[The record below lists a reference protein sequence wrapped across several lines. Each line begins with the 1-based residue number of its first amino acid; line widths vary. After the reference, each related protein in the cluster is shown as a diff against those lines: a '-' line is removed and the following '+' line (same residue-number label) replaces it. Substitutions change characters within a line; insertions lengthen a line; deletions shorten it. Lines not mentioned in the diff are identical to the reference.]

1 MKCSKAFKSVFKDS
15 LRRFLPFSIAYWA
28 LLVYV
33 YPISE
38 GINYL
43 QLHFMKNVV
52 RDFGGDIANNSN
64 IYVFE
69 CVYLAMIFATVISF
83 MAFSYLHNKRSM
95 DFYGSMP
102 VSRRTQFFGRMTA
115 VVASTI
121 VPLIIVCLIGNGVVL
136 FRGFEDAVSAFLCG
150 TVGIL
155 GNIAFIAFI
164 AVCCGTVGHSI
175 VTYILISGVYP
186 VCVLVLTLY
195 PQMVLPGMSGFSSF
209 GEFPVSP
216 VVLSLLSPF
225 IAPICAYGSGL
236 IENVLN
242 AMISSS
248 TISTGTTV
256 SVFYYV
262 WWIVFTAGLVV
273 ATYFLVKKRKSES
286 AQSGFAFVF
295 PSVAIKFFTS
305 VTVGLLLGLVMA
317 SISSIPYVGGEVS
330 SVSYIILFSI
340 GIIIGTIISHI
351 ILHLIYHRGMS
362 GFGKWMI
369 LYGCEALVSLIFFAI
384 VTTGMF
390 GYATRVPDV
399 EDVKSVEITFS
410 SCVDPEIKIKGK
422 NPQIYSTSDPESI
435 KSIIEY
441 HSAVVQEYE
450 KQCSGI
456 YTPVGNYGNDEE
468 YENYNG
474 DGLYLRYTD
483 KKGNQITRA
492 YSNPTLVFKHT
503 RIIGDIIG
511 SIDSGDGIVGKAPI
525 DRCSELDMYIEGW
538 KGFKDG
544 NYTIKDKDVIKKLIE
559 NYNKD
564 IDNLGLLS
572 EDGVFEEDNM
582 SYYGIDCNIYYTT
595 DDGED
600 MGYMETMYVSKQHKN
615 TIKYLK
621 SLDLEKYYQDFD
633 DSDYYE

>member
-28 LLVYV
+28 ILVFLYPVKEAIDFLQYTFVIKNAVELPWEFKEYTQMYVFDCVYV
-33 YPISE
+33 
-38 GINYL
+38 
-43 QLHFMKNVV
+43 
-52 RDFGGDIANNSN
+52 
-64 IYVFE
+64 
-69 CVYLAMIFATVISF
+69 AMLFATVISF
-83 MAFSYLHNKRSM
+83 IAFSYLHNKRSM

-102 VSRRTQFFGRMTA
+102 VSRRTQFFGRLTA

-121 VPLIIVCLIGNGVVL
+121 VPLIIVCLIGNGVLL
-136 FRGFEDAVSAFLCG
+136 FDNFSGAVSAFFCG
-150 TVGIL
+150 TVAIL

-186 VCVLVLTLY
+186 ICVLVLTLY
-195 PQMVLPGMSGFSSF
+195 PELALPGMTAFSSF
-209 GEFPVSP
+209 GKFPVSP

-225 IAPICAYGSGL
+225 IAPICVFGSGFIVSL
-236 IENVLN
+236 ISMTSVGFSDI
-242 AMISSS
+242 ISAP
-248 TISTGTTV
+248 IS
-256 SVFYYV
+256 YYI
-262 WWIVFTAGLVV
+262 WWTLFTAGLVV

-295 PSVAIKFFTS
+295 PSIAIKFFTS
-305 VTVGLLLGLVMA
+305 VTTGLLMGLILA

-330 SVSYIILFSI
+330 SVSYILLFSI

-351 ILHLIYHRGMS
+351 ILHLIYHKGMS

-369 LYGCEALVSLIFFAI
+369 LYGCEALAAIGFFFI

-422 NPQIYSTSDPESI
+422 NPEIYSTSDPESI

-441 HSAVVQEYE
+441 HSAVAQEYE

-456 YTPVGNYGNDEE
+456 YTPAENYGYDEA
-468 YENYNG
+468 YDSYHG

-483 KKGNQITRA
+483 KNGNQITRA
-492 YSNPTLVFKHT
+492 YSNPSLVFKHT

-511 SIDSGDGIVGKAPI
+511 SIDVGDGIVGKAPVY
-525 DRCSELDMYIEGW
+525 RCSELDMYIEGW
-538 KGFKDG
+538 KDFKDG
-544 NYTIKDKDVIKKLIE
+544 NYIITDKDVIKKLIE

-564 IDNLGLLS
+564 VDISGLSS

-582 SYYGIDCNIYYTT
+582 SYYAIDCSIYYTT
-595 DDGED
+595 DDGD
-600 MGYMETMYVSKQHKN
+600 ATGYMETMFVSKEHKN
-615 TIKYLK
+615 TLKYLK
-621 SLDLEKYYQDFD
+621 SIDMEKYYQNFD
-633 DSDYYE
+633 DSDYYD

>member
-69 CVYLAMIFATVISF
+69 CVYLSMIFATVISF

-102 VSRRTQFFGRMTA
+102 VSRRTQFFGRMVA
-115 VVASTI
+115 VVASTF

-136 FRGFEDAVSAFLCG
+136 FRGFEDAFSAFLCG

-195 PQMVLPGMSGFSSF
+195 PQMVLPGMSGFSNF

-225 IAPICAYGSGL
+225 IAPLCLLIGSGL
-236 IENVLN
+236 ITSLINS
-242 AMISSS
+242 IGSSEVVKNS
-248 TISTGTTV
+248 IEIPLS
-256 SVFYYV
+256 YYI
-262 WWIVFTAGLVV
+262 WWVVFTAGLVV

-295 PSVAIKFFTS
+295 PSIAIKFFTS
-305 VTVGLLLGLVMA
+305 VTAGLLMGLILA
-317 SISSIPYVGGEVS
+317 SVSTIPYSTDGSG
-330 SVSYIILFSI
+330 SVAFIILFCV
-340 GIIIGTIISHI
+340 GIIVGTIISHI
-351 ILHLIYHRGMS
+351 ILHLIYHKGMS

-369 LYGCEALVSLIFFAI
+369 LYGCETLVSLAFFAI

-390 GYATRVPDV
+390 GYVTRVPDV
-399 EDVKSVEITFS
+399 EDVKSVEITFKDD
-410 SCVDPEIKIKGK
+410 VDQSTKIKGK
-422 NPQIYSTSDPESI
+422 NPEIFSTSDPENI

-441 HSAVVQEYE
+441 HSAVVQNYKEE
-450 KQCSGI
+450 CSGI
-456 YTPVGNYGNDEE
+456 YTPVENYGCNESF
-468 YENYNG
+468 YTYNG
-474 DGLYLRYTD
+474 DGIFVRYTD
-483 KKGNQITRA
+483 KNGNETTRVYDNPKIV
-492 YSNPTLVFKHT
+492 YSHID
-503 RIIGDIIG
+503 IIGDIIG
-511 SIDSGDGIVGKAPI
+511 DIDIGDNKVGKAPF
-525 DRCSELDMYIEGW
+525 DRCNTLDLIIYDFEEI
-538 KGFKDG
+538 KDG
-544 NYTIKDKDVIKKLIE
+544 NYTIKDKDVIKNIIE
-559 NYNKD
+559 NYNRD
-564 IDNLGLLS
+564 IDVLGPS
-572 EDGVFEEDNM
+572 YDIGYDED
-582 SYYGIDCNIYYTT
+582 YITIDGFIYYTT
-595 DDGED
+595 DNGDDYGYSED
-600 MGYMETMYVSKQHKN
+600 FYIDEKFKN
-615 TIKYLK
+615 TLKYIK
-621 SLDLEKYYQDFD
+621 SIDLGKYFEYDMSD
-633 DSDYYE
+633 DYE

>member
-1 MKCSKAFKSVFKDS
+1 MKCSNAFKSVFKDS

-28 LLVYV
+28 LLVFV
-33 YPISE
+33 YPVRE
-38 GINYL
+38 GIDYL
-43 QLHFMKNVV
+43 QYEIMKNTVKGFTG
-52 RDFGGDIANNSN
+52 DFTPYAD

-69 CVYLAMIFATVISF
+69 CVYVAMIFATVISF
-83 MAFSYLHNKRSM
+83 IAFSYLHNKRSM

-102 VSRRTQFFGRMTA
+102 VSRRTQFFGRMVA
-115 VVASTI
+115 VVASTL
-121 VPLIIVCLIGNGVVL
+121 VPLIIVSLIGNGVVL
-136 FRGFEDAVSAFLCG
+136 FQDFGGAVNSFLCG
-150 TVGIL
+150 TVAIL

-186 VCVLVLTLY
+186 ICVLVLTLY
-195 PQMVLPGMSGFSSF
+195 PQMVLPGMSAFSSF

-225 IAPICAYGSGL
+225 IAPLCAYGSGL
-236 IENVLN
+236 ISRVFNEL
-242 AMISSS
+242 MYSSAG
-248 TISTGTTV
+248 STGITV

-262 WWIVFTAGLVV
+262 WWVLFTVGLVV
-273 ATYFLVKKRKSES
+273 ASYFLVKKRKSES

-295 PSVAIKFFTS
+295 PSIAIKFFTS
-305 VTVGLLLGLVMA
+305 VTAGLLMGLILA
-317 SISSIPYVGGEVS
+317 SVSTIPYSTDGSG
-330 SVSYIILFSI
+330 SVAFIILFCV

-351 ILHLIYHRGMS
+351 ILHLIYHKGMS

-369 LYGCEALVSLIFFAI
+369 LYGIEALVSLIFFAI

-390 GYATRVPDV
+390 GFVTRVPDV

-410 SCVDPEIKIKGK
+410 NYVDENIKIKGK
-422 NPQIYSTSDPESI
+422 NPEIYSTSDPESI

-441 HSAVVQEYE
+441 HSAVAQEYE

-456 YTPVGNYGNDEE
+456 YTPAENYGYDEE
-468 YENYNG
+468 YENYMS
-474 DGLYLRYTD
+474 DGVYLRYTD
-483 KKGNQITRA
+483 KKGNVITRA
-492 YSNPTLVFKHT
+492 YSNPSPVFKHT

-511 SIDSGDGIVGKAPI
+511 SIDVGDGIVGKAPI

-538 KGFKDG
+538 KDFKDG
-544 NYTIKDKDVIKKLIE
+544 NYIIEDKDVIKKLIE

-564 IDNLGLLS
+564 VDDLGLLS
-572 EDGVFEEDNM
+572 EDNVFEEDIV

-595 DDGED
+595 DDGD
-600 MGYMETMYVSKQHKN
+600 AMGYMESMCISHQHKN

-621 SLDLEKYYQDFD
+621 SLDLEKYFD
-633 DSDYYE
+633 SVDYKY

>member
-43 QLHFMKNVV
+43 QLHFMKNIVS
-52 RDFGGDIANNSN
+52 DFGGYLADSSN

-102 VSRRTQFFGRMTA
+102 VSRRTQFFGRMVA
-115 VVASTI
+115 VVASTV

-136 FRGFEDAVSAFLCG
+136 FRGFEDAFSAFLCG

-195 PQMVLPGMSGFSSF
+195 PQMVLPGMSGFSNF

-242 AMISSS
+242 ALISSS

-305 VTVGLLLGLVMA
+305 VTTGLLMGLILA

-390 GYATRVPDV
+390 GYVTRVPDV

-435 KSIIEY
+435 KSIVEY

-492 YSNPTLVFKHT
+492 YSNPSLVFKHT

-572 EDGVFEEDNM
+572 ADNVFEEGIV

-595 DDGED
+595 DDGDD
-600 MGYMETMYVSKQHKN
+600 MGYMETMCVSRQHKN

>member
-1 MKCSKAFKSVFKDS
+1 MKCSNAFKSVCRDS

-52 RDFGGDIANNSN
+52 SDFGGDLADNAN
-64 IYVFE
+64 IYVFD

-102 VSRRTQFFGRMTA
+102 VSRRTQFFGRMVA

-136 FRGFEDAVSAFLCG
+136 FRGFEDTVVAFFCG

-195 PQMVLPGMSGFSSF
+195 PQMVLPGMSGFSNF

-242 AMISSS
+242 ALISSS
-248 TISTGTTV
+248 TISTGITV
-256 SVFYYV
+256 NVFYYV

-273 ATYFLVKKRKSES
+273 ASYFLVKKRKSET
-286 AQSGFAFVF
+286 AQSGFSFVF
-295 PSVAIKFFTS
+295 PSIAIKLLTS
-305 VTVGLLLGLVMA
+305 VTAGLVMGMILA
-317 SISSIPYVGGEVS
+317 SVSSIPYVGGEVS
-330 SVSYIILFSI
+330 SVSYIILFCV

-351 ILHLIYHRGMS
+351 ILHLIYHKGMS

-369 LYGCEALVSLIFFAI
+369 LYGIEALVSLIFFAI

-390 GYATRVPDV
+390 GFVTRVPDV
-399 EDVKSVEITFS
+399 EDVKSVEITFKDD
-410 SCVDPEIKIKGK
+410 VDQSTKIEGK
-422 NPQIYSTSDPESI
+422 NPEIFSTSDPENI

-441 HSAVVQEYE
+441 QSAVAQEYE
-450 KQCSGI
+450 EKCSGI
-456 YTPVGNYGNDEE
+456 YTPANEYGYDVT
-468 YENYNG
+468 YDNYNG
-474 DGLYLRYTD
+474 TGLFVRYTD
-483 KKGNQITRA
+483 KNGNEITRA
-492 YSNPTLVFKHT
+492 YDNLKIVYSHT
-503 RIIGDIIG
+503 DIIGDIVGDIDIG
-511 SIDSGDGIVGKAPI
+511 DNKVGKAPF
-525 DRCSELDMYIEGW
+525 DRCNTLDLIIYDFEEI
-538 KGFKDG
+538 KDG
-544 NYTIKDKDVIKKLIE
+544 NYTIKDKDVIKNIIE
-559 NYNKD
+559 NYNRD
-564 IDNLGLLS
+564 IDVLGLS
-572 EDGVFEEDNM
+572 YDIGYDED
-582 SYYGIDCNIYYTT
+582 YITIDGFIYYTT
-595 DDGED
+595 DNGDNYGYSED
-600 MGYMETMYVSKQHKN
+600 FYIDEKFKN
-615 TIKYLK
+615 TLKYIK
-621 SLDLEKYYQDFD
+621 SIDLGKYFEYDMSD
-633 DSDYYE
+633 DYD

>member
-1 MKCSKAFKSVFKDS
+1 MKCSNAFKSVCRDS

-28 LLVYV
+28 LLVFV
-33 YPISE
+33 YPVRE
-38 GINYL
+38 GIDYL
-43 QLHFMKNVV
+43 QYEIMKNTVKGFTS
-52 RDFGGDIANNSN
+52 DFTPYAD

-69 CVYLAMIFATVISF
+69 CVYVAMIFATVISF
-83 MAFSYLHNKRSM
+83 IAFSYLHNKRSM

-102 VSRRTQFFGRMTA
+102 VSRRTQFFGRMVA
-115 VVASTI
+115 VVASTL
-121 VPLIIVCLIGNGVVL
+121 VPLIIVSLIGNGVVL
-136 FRGFEDAVSAFLCG
+136 FQDFGGAVNSFLCG
-150 TVGIL
+150 TVAIL
-155 GNIAFIAFI
+155 GNIAFVAFI

-195 PQMVLPGMSGFSSF
+195 PQMVLPGMSGFSNF

-236 IENVLN
+236 IKNVLN
-242 AMISSS
+242 ALISSS

-305 VTVGLLLGLVMA
+305 VTAGLLMGLILA
-317 SISSIPYVGGEVS
+317 SVSTIPYSTDGSG
-330 SVSYIILFSI
+330 SVAFIILFCV
-340 GIIIGTIISHI
+340 GIIVGTIISHI
-351 ILHLIYHRGMS
+351 ILHLIYHKGMS

-390 GYATRVPDV
+390 GYVTRVPDV

-435 KSIIEY
+435 KSIVEY
-441 HSAVVQEYE
+441 HSAVAQEYE

-492 YSNPTLVFKHT
+492 YSNPSLVFKHT

-544 NYTIKDKDVIKKLIE
+544 NYTIKDKNVIKKLIE

-572 EDGVFEEDNM
+572 ADNVFEEDTV

-595 DDGED
+595 DDGDD

-621 SLDLEKYYQDFD
+621 SIDLEKYYQDFD
-633 DSDYYE
+633 DSDYYD

>member
-1 MKCSKAFKSVFKDS
+1 MKCSNAFKSVFSDS

-52 RDFGGDIANNSN
+52 SDFGGKLADNAN

-83 MAFSYLHNKRSM
+83 IAFSYLHNKRSM

-102 VSRRTQFFGRMTA
+102 VSRRTQFFGRMVA

-195 PQMVLPGMSGFSSF
+195 PQMVLPGMSGFSNF

-242 AMISSS
+242 ALISSS

-305 VTVGLLLGLVMA
+305 VTTGLLMGLILA

-390 GYATRVPDV
+390 GYVTRVPDV

-441 HSAVVQEYE
+441 HSAVAQEYE

-456 YTPVGNYGNDEE
+456 YTPVENYGNDEE

-538 KGFKDG
+538 KDFKDG
-544 NYTIKDKDVIKKLIE
+544 NYIIKDKDVIKKLIE

-595 DDGED
+595 DDG
-600 MGYMETMYVSKQHKN
+600 
-615 TIKYLK
+615 
-621 SLDLEKYYQDFD
+621 
-633 DSDYYE
+633 

>member
-1 MKCSKAFKSVFKDS
+1 MKCSNAFKSVFSDS

-28 LLVYV
+28 LLVFV
-33 YPISE
+33 YPVRE
-38 GINYL
+38 GIDYL
-43 QLHFMKNVV
+43 QYEIMKNTVKGFTG
-52 RDFGGDIANNSN
+52 DFTPYAD

-102 VSRRTQFFGRMTA
+102 VSRRTQFFGRMVA
-115 VVASTI
+115 VVASTL
-121 VPLIIVCLIGNGVVL
+121 VPLIIVSLIGNGVAL
-136 FRGFEDAVSAFLCG
+136 FQDFGGAVNSFLCG
-150 TVGIL
+150 TVAIL

-195 PQMVLPGMSGFSSF
+195 PQMVLPGMSGFSNF

-236 IENVLN
+236 IKNVLN
-242 AMISSS
+242 ALISSS

-295 PSVAIKFFTS
+295 PSIAIKFFTS
-305 VTVGLLLGLVMA
+305 VTAGLLMGLILA
-317 SISSIPYVGGEVS
+317 SVSTIPYSTDGSG
-330 SVSYIILFSI
+330 SVAFIILFCV
-340 GIIIGTIISHI
+340 GIIVGTIISHI
-351 ILHLIYHRGMS
+351 ILHLIYHKGMS

-369 LYGCEALVSLIFFAI
+369 LYGCETLVSLAFFAI

-390 GYATRVPDV
+390 GYVTRVPDV
-399 EDVKSVEITFS
+399 EDVKSVEITFKDD
-410 SCVDPEIKIKGK
+410 VDQSTKIKGK
-422 NPQIYSTSDPESI
+422 NPEIFSTSDPENI

-441 HSAVVQEYE
+441 HSAVVQNYKEE
-450 KQCSGI
+450 CSGI
-456 YTPVGNYGNDEE
+456 YTPVENYGCNESF
-468 YENYNG
+468 YTYNG
-474 DGLYLRYTD
+474 DGIFVRYTD
-483 KKGNQITRA
+483 KNGNETTRVYDNPKIV
-492 YSNPTLVFKHT
+492 YSHID
-503 RIIGDIIG
+503 IIGDIIG
-511 SIDSGDGIVGKAPI
+511 DIDIGDNKVGKAPF
-525 DRCSELDMYIEGW
+525 DRCNTLDLIIYDFEEI
-538 KGFKDG
+538 KDG
-544 NYTIKDKDVIKKLIE
+544 NYTIKDKDVIKNIIE
-559 NYNKD
+559 NYNRD
-564 IDNLGLLS
+564 IDVLGPS
-572 EDGVFEEDNM
+572 YDIGYDED
-582 SYYGIDCNIYYTT
+582 YITIDGFIYYTT
-595 DDGED
+595 DNGDNYGYSED
-600 MGYMETMYVSKQHKN
+600 FYIDEKFKN
-615 TIKYLK
+615 TLKYIK
-621 SLDLEKYYQDFD
+621 SIDLGKYFEYDMSD
-633 DSDYYE
+633 DYD

>member
-1 MKCSKAFKSVFKDS
+1 MKCSNAFKSVCRDS

-28 LLVYV
+28 LLVFV
-33 YPISE
+33 YPVRE
-38 GINYL
+38 GIDYL
-43 QLHFMKNVV
+43 QYEIMKNTVKGFTS
-52 RDFGGDIANNSN
+52 DFTPYAD

-69 CVYLAMIFATVISF
+69 CVYVAMIFATVISF
-83 MAFSYLHNKRSM
+83 IAFSYLHNKRSM

-102 VSRRTQFFGRMTA
+102 VSRRTQFFGRMVA
-115 VVASTI
+115 VVASTL
-121 VPLIIVCLIGNGVVL
+121 VPLIIVSLIGNGVVL
-136 FRGFEDAVSAFLCG
+136 FQDFGGAVNSFLCG
-150 TVGIL
+150 TVAIL
-155 GNIAFIAFI
+155 GNIAFVAFI

-195 PQMVLPGMSGFSSF
+195 PQMVLPGMSGFSNF

-236 IENVLN
+236 IKNVLN
-242 AMISSS
+242 ALISSS

-305 VTVGLLLGLVMA
+305 VTTGLLMGLILS

-390 GYATRVPDV
+390 GYVTRVPDA
-399 EDVKSVEITFS
+399 EDVKKVEITFS
-410 SCVDPEIKIKGK
+410 SYVDEDIKIKGK
-422 NPQIYSTSDPESI
+422 NPQMYSTSDPESI

-441 HSAVVQEYE
+441 HSAVAQEYE

-456 YTPVGNYGNDEE
+456 YTPVENYGNDEE

-572 EDGVFEEDNM
+572 ADNVFEEDNM

-595 DDGED
+595 DDGDD
-600 MGYMETMYVSKQHKN
+600 MGYMETMCVSRQHKN

-621 SLDLEKYYQDFD
+621 SLELEKYYQDFD

>member
-1 MKCSKAFKSVFKDS
+1 MKCSNAFKSVFSDS

-28 LLVYV
+28 LLVFV
-33 YPISE
+33 YPVRE
-38 GINYL
+38 GIDYL
-43 QLHFMKNVV
+43 QYEIMKNTVKGFTG
-52 RDFGGDIANNSN
+52 DFTPYAD

-102 VSRRTQFFGRMTA
+102 VSRRTQFFGRMVA
-115 VVASTI
+115 VVASTL
-121 VPLIIVCLIGNGVVL
+121 VPLIIVSLIGNGVAL
-136 FRGFEDAVSAFLCG
+136 FQDFGGAVNSFLCG
-150 TVGIL
+150 TVAIL

-195 PQMVLPGMSGFSSF
+195 PQMVLPGMSGFSNF

-236 IENVLN
+236 IKNVLN
-242 AMISSS
+242 ALISSS

-295 PSVAIKFFTS
+295 PSIAIKFFTS
-305 VTVGLLLGLVMA
+305 VTAGLLMGLILA
-317 SISSIPYVGGEVS
+317 SVSTIPYSTDGSG
-330 SVSYIILFSI
+330 SVAFIILFCV
-340 GIIIGTIISHI
+340 GIIVGTIISHI
-351 ILHLIYHRGMS
+351 ILHLIYHKGMS

-369 LYGCEALVSLIFFAI
+369 LYGCETLVSLAFFAI

-390 GYATRVPDV
+390 GYVTRVPDV
-399 EDVKSVEITFS
+399 EDVKSVEITFKDD
-410 SCVDPEIKIKGK
+410 VDQSTKIKGK
-422 NPQIYSTSDPESI
+422 NPEIFSTSNPENI

-441 HSAVVQEYE
+441 HSAVVQNYKEE
-450 KQCSGI
+450 CSGI
-456 YTPVGNYGNDEE
+456 YTPVENYGCNESF
-468 YENYNG
+468 YTYNG
-474 DGLYLRYTD
+474 DGIFVRYTD
-483 KKGNQITRA
+483 KNGNETTRVYDNPKIV
-492 YSNPTLVFKHT
+492 YSHID
-503 RIIGDIIG
+503 IIGDIIG
-511 SIDSGDGIVGKAPI
+511 DIDIGDNKVGKAPF
-525 DRCSELDMYIEGW
+525 DRCNTLDLIIYDFEEI
-538 KGFKDG
+538 KDG
-544 NYTIKDKDVIKKLIE
+544 NYTIKDKDVIKNIIE
-559 NYNKD
+559 NYNRD
-564 IDNLGLLS
+564 IDVLGPS
-572 EDGVFEEDNM
+572 YDIGYDED
-582 SYYGIDCNIYYTT
+582 YITIDGFIYYTT
-595 DDGED
+595 DNGDDYGYSED
-600 MGYMETMYVSKQHKN
+600 FYIDEKFKN
-615 TIKYLK
+615 TLKYIK
-621 SLDLEKYYQDFD
+621 SIDLGKYFEYDMSD
-633 DSDYYE
+633 DYD

>member
-28 LLVYV
+28 ILVFV
-33 YPISE
+33 YPVRE
-38 GINYL
+38 GIDYL
-43 QLHFMKNVV
+43 QYEIMKNTVKGFTG
-52 RDFGGDIANNSN
+52 DFTPYAD

-69 CVYLAMIFATVISF
+69 CVYVAMIFATVISF
-83 MAFSYLHNKRSM
+83 IAFSYLHNKRSM

-102 VSRRTQFFGRMTA
+102 VSRRTQFFGRMVA
-115 VVASTI
+115 VVASTL
-121 VPLIIVCLIGNGVVL
+121 VPLIIVSLIGNGVVL
-136 FRGFEDAVSAFLCG
+136 FQDFGGAVNSFLCG
-150 TVGIL
+150 TVAIL

-195 PQMVLPGMSGFSSF
+195 PQMVLPGMSAFSSF

-225 IAPICAYGSGL
+225 IAPLCLIGSGL
-236 IENVLN
+236 ITSLINS
-242 AMISSS
+242 IGSSEVVKNS
-248 TISTGTTV
+248 IEIPLS
-256 SVFYYV
+256 YYI
-262 WWIVFTAGLVV
+262 WWVVFTAGLVV

-295 PSVAIKFFTS
+295 PSIAIKFFTS
-305 VTVGLLLGLVMA
+305 VTAGLLMGLILA
-317 SISSIPYVGGEVS
+317 SVSTIPYSTDGSG
-330 SVSYIILFSI
+330 SVAFIILFCV

-351 ILHLIYHRGMS
+351 ILHLIYHKGMS

-369 LYGCEALVSLIFFAI
+369 LYGIEALVSLIFFAI

-390 GYATRVPDV
+390 GFVTRVPDV
-399 EDVKSVEITFS
+399 EDVKSVEITFKDD
-410 SCVDPEIKIKGK
+410 VDQSTKINGK
-422 NPQIYSTSDPESI
+422 NPEIYSTSDPENI

-441 HSAVVQEYE
+441 HSAVAQEYE

-456 YTPVGNYGNDEE
+456 YTPAENYGYDEE
-468 YENYNG
+468 YENYMS
-474 DGLYLRYTD
+474 DGVYLRYTD
-483 KKGNQITRA
+483 KKGNVITRA
-492 YSNPTLVFKHT
+492 YSNPSPVFKHT

-511 SIDSGDGIVGKAPI
+511 SIDVGDGIVGKAPI

-538 KGFKDG
+538 KDFKDG
-544 NYTIKDKDVIKKLIE
+544 NYIIEDKDVIKKLIE

-564 IDNLGLLS
+564 VDDLGLLS
-572 EDGVFEEDNM
+572 EDNVFEEDIV

-595 DDGED
+595 DDGD
-600 MGYMETMYVSKQHKN
+600 AMGYMESMCISHQHKN
-615 TIKYLK
+615 TLKYLK
-621 SLDLEKYYQDFD
+621 SLDLEKYFD
-633 DSDYYE
+633 SVDYKY

>member
-1 MKCSKAFKSVFKDS
+1 MV
-15 LRRFLPFSIAYWA
+15 
-28 LLVYV
+28 
-33 YPISE
+33 
-38 GINYL
+38 
-43 QLHFMKNVV
+43 
-52 RDFGGDIANNSN
+52 
-64 IYVFE
+64 
-69 CVYLAMIFATVISF
+69 
-83 MAFSYLHNKRSM
+83 
-95 DFYGSMP
+95 
-102 VSRRTQFFGRMTA
+102 A

-121 VPLIIVCLIGNGVVL
+121 VPLTIVCLIGNGVVL

-175 VTYILISGVYP
+175 VTYILISGAYP
-186 VCVLVLTLY
+186 ICVLVLTLY
-195 PQMVLPGMSGFSSF
+195 PQMVLPGMSGFSNF

-242 AMISSS
+242 ALISSS

-305 VTVGLLLGLVMA
+305 VTAGLLMGLILA
-317 SISSIPYVGGEVS
+317 SVSTIPYSTDGSG
-330 SVSYIILFSI
+330 SVAFIILFCV
-340 GIIIGTIISHI
+340 GIIVGTIISHI
-351 ILHLIYHRGMS
+351 ILHLIYHKGMS

-390 GYATRVPDV
+390 GYVTRVPDV

-435 KSIIEY
+435 KSIVEY

-492 YSNPTLVFKHT
+492 YSNPSLVFKHT

-544 NYTIKDKDVIKKLIE
+544 NYTIKDKNVIKKLIE

-572 EDGVFEEDNM
+572 ADNVFEEDTV

-595 DDGED
+595 DDGDD

-621 SLDLEKYYQDFD
+621 SIDLEKYYQDFD
-633 DSDYYE
+633 DSDYYD

>member
-242 AMISSS
+242 TLISSS

-305 VTVGLLLGLVMA
+305 VTTGLLMGLILA

-399 EDVKSVEITFS
+399 EDVKSVEITFI

-435 KSIIEY
+435 KSIVEY

-456 YTPVGNYGNDEE
+456 YTPVGNYGNDEA
-468 YENYNG
+468 YDSYHG
-474 DGLYLRYTD
+474 DGLFLRYTD

-538 KGFKDG
+538 KDFKDG
-544 NYTIKDKDVIKKLIE
+544 NYIIKDKDVIKKLIE

-595 DDGED
+595 DDGDD

-621 SLDLEKYYQDFD
+621 SIDLEKYYQDFD